1 MSTGSPIEIALVIF
15 AVSLAFTAIAA
26 IAEAIFAKGRPA
38 NLEYAAV
45 NDNGPQG
52 RSTIRIARRNTKSV
66 A

>member
-1 MSTGSPIEIALVIF
+1 MLTGGPIEIALVIF
-15 AVSLAFTAIAA
+15 AVALAFTAIAA
-26 IAEAIFAKGRPA
+26 IAEIVFAKGRPA
-38 NLEYAAV
+38 DFERAAV